1 MEPRSNKSIH
11 NKSDL
16 MMVTGKHGVGWFC
29 WKKISDN
36 EIAYFFVLE
45 KISDV
50 EYGLKFTAFSSSRFF
65 PLANVWHF
73 PFAFLVVL
81 GKVN

>member
-1 MEPRSNKSIH
+1 
-11 NKSDL
+11 
-16 MMVTGKHGVGWFC
+16 MVLDDFVGE
-29 WKKISDN
+29 KNSDN

-65 PLANVWHF
+65 PLANVSHF
-73 PFAFLVVL
+73 PFAILVVL
-81 GKVN
+81 EKLINIL